1 MSSQF
6 TQAFQYAQVQL
17 FFSLP
22 VHIYEHGLV
31 QFLLVLTTS
40 VSIIEREDL
49 FKIDGRKAAKITVI
63 NNDNIAGVVG
73 LVRRKEET
81 YIVY

>member
-1 MSSQF
+1 MHLQNLVFLNCFS
-6 TQAFQYAQVQL
+6 TFQK
-17 FFSLP
+17 
-22 VHIYEHGLV
+22 ILV

-63 NNDNIAGVVG
+63 NIDNIAGVVG